1 MAEEKETKKVAT
13 KKAAAPKA
21 EKTAAK
27 TTKAKAAV
35 AETENAKE
43 VKPAKASLT
52 KAKKAEKAVE
62 KPTSV
67 KEEKVEAKPEVKEAK
82 PQVTEATAKTG
93 PISVTPRKAR
103 LVIDLIRGKTLD
115 QAYSILANTNK
126 AAVEPV
132 YKLICSAEANAV
144 NNFGMDAS
152 LLYVAEIHADDS
164 FRLKRFEPRAKG
176 SASPIIKRWSTITV
190 VLKEKKGATK

>member
-21 EKTAAK
+21 EKPAAK
-27 TTKAKAAV
+27 TTKAKAAPKTEEV
-35 AETENAKE
+35 KET
-43 VKPAKASLT
+43 KPAKAT
-52 KAKKAEKAVE
+52 APKAEKPVEE
-62 KPTSV
+62 KP
-67 KEEKVEAKPEVKEAK
+67 EAKVEVKETKASK

-103 LVIDLIRGKTLD
+103 LVVDLVRGKTVD
-115 QAYSILANTNK
+115 QAYAILANVNK
-126 AAVEPV
+126 AAVEPIT
-132 YKLICSAEANAV
+132 KLIRSAEANAV
-144 NNFGMDAS
+144 NNFGMDGS

-176 SASPIIKRWSTITV
+176 SASPIIKRWCTITV